1 MMIKARMIKVHKSI
15 FVSVKGLPQSNSNVS
30 FAGTS
35 KTCDNNEAIPIVQTI
50 IIVLTVER
58 FVDFSLFKNTINKT
72 RIIFIKITTGSKG
85 RFNAIEKIPPK
96 ITPCMSIYLIGIN
109 EFLTIITPAKGK
121 ESPEISV
128 PINPYKIGFNAKS

>member
-15 FVSVKGLPQSNSNVS
+15 FVRVNGLPQSNSNVS

-72 RIIFIKITTGSKG
+72 RIIFIKITTGRRGS
-85 RFNAIEKIPPK
+85 FNAIEKIPPK

-109 EFLTIITPAKGK
+109 EFLTIITPVNGK
-121 ESPEISV
+121 QSPEIKV